1 MKKSKP
7 RKSFILCMGE
17 TSRLNNFLIKPKPK
31 YISSGHVRHR
41 TLQTD
46 VSINFD
52 ISPWENQSPRYL

>member
-1 MKKSKP
+1 
-7 RKSFILCMGE
+7 MGE

-52 ISPWENQSPRYL
+52 ISPWENYSPRNL